1 MIFTNKSSW
10 SGFVLG
16 AILFYL
22 FVPLV
27 ATFLFS
33 IAKEWQTTIL
43 PSSYTLTWYEHLFQ
57 DSTFFKSLGRSLTIS
72 LTATVLGMVII
83 IPAVLVTLFYYP
95 KMENILRFFS
105 NLPFAFPPV
114 ILAVGLIELYGHKP
128 IVLTGTIWILLG
140 SYFVVLLPYMY
151 QATSN
156 SFRSIDAISLV
167 AAAENLGANRLQ
179 AFFHVILPNIL
190 PGLLVA
196 FLLSFSVLFGEFVLA
211 NLLVG
216 SGYQT
221 LQLYLYKVSWENGH
235 LASAIVVVYYVF
247 ILLITMAILIL
258 QQSETKRKTRTLP
271 PQNEGEYR
279 LELH

>member
-1 MIFTNKSSW
+1 MFKNKFSW
-10 SGFVLG
+10 PKMVLG
-16 AILFYL
+16 AILCYL
-22 FVPLV
+22 LLPLV

-33 IAKEWQTTIL
+33 IAQEWQTTIL
-43 PSSYTLTWYEHLFQ
+43 PSSYTLAWYERLLQ
-57 DSTFFKSLGRSLTIS
+57 DATFFKSLGRSLLIS
-72 LTATVLGMVII
+72 LTATTLGMFII

-95 KMENILRFFS
+95 KIENFLRFLA

-128 IVLTGTIWILLG
+128 ILLTGTIWILLG
-140 SYFVVLLPYMY
+140 SYFVVILPYMY

-156 SFRSIDAISLV
+156 SFRAIDAHSLV
-167 AAAENLGANRLQ
+167 AAGESLGASKLQ
-179 AFFHVILPNIL
+179 AFFYIIIPNIL

-216 SGYQT
+216 SSYQT
-221 LQLYLYKVSWENGH
+221 LQLYLYKISWENGH
-235 LASAIVVVYYVF
+235 LASAIVVIYYAF
-247 ILLITMAILIL
+247 ILFITMMILVL
-258 QQSETKRKTRTLP
+258 QQAETKWKTRTARP
-271 PQNEGEYR
+271 DEEEYH

>member
-1 MIFTNKSSW
+1 MIFTNKFSW
-10 SGFVLG
+10 PGIVLG

-33 IAKEWQTTIL
+33 IAQDWQTTIL
-43 PSSYTLTWYEHLFQ
+43 PSSYTLSWYERLLH
-57 DSTFFKSLGRSLTIS
+57 DPTFFKSLGRSLTIS
-72 LTATVLGMVII
+72 LTATALGMVII

-179 AFFHVILPNIL
+179 AFIYVILPNIL

-247 ILLITMAILIL
+247 ILFITMAILVL

-271 PQNEGEYR
+271 QDEEEYR

>member
-1 MIFTNKSSW
+1 MTSTNNFPW
-10 SGFVLG
+10 SKIMLG

-22 FVPLV
+22 FIPLV

-33 IAKEWQTTIL
+33 IAQEWQTTIL
-43 PSSYTLTWYEHLFQ
+43 PSSYTLAWYERLLQ
-57 DSTFFKSLGRSLTIS
+57 DPIFFKALGRSLTIS
-72 LTATVLGMVII
+72 LSATVLGMAII
-83 IPAVLVTLFYYP
+83 VPAVLVTLFYYP
-95 KMENILRFFS
+95 KQDNNLRVLS

-128 IVLTGTIWILLG
+128 LVLTGTIWILLG
-140 SYFVVLLPYMY
+140 SYFVVILPYMY
-151 QATSN
+151 QATTN

-167 AAAENLGANRLQ
+167 TAAENLGANKLQ
-179 AFFHVILPNIL
+179 AFFYVILPNIL

-196 FLLSFSVLFGEFVLA
+196 FLLSFSILFGEFVLA

-216 SGYQT
+216 SAYQT

-247 ILLITMAILIL
+247 ILLTTMAILVL
-258 QQSETKRKTRTLP
+258 QQLETKRKSRALP
-271 PQNEGEYR
+271 VDEGEYR

>member
-1 MIFTNKSSW
+1 MIFTNKFSW
-10 SGFVLG
+10 PGMVLG

-22 FVPLV
+22 FVPLA

-33 IAKEWQTTIL
+33 IAQEWQTTIL
-43 PSSYTLTWYEHLFQ
+43 PNSYTFSWYEHLLH
-57 DSTFFKSLGRSLTIS
+57 DPAFFKSLGRSLTIS

-95 KMENILRFFS
+95 KMENILRFLS

-114 ILAVGLIELYGHKP
+114 ILAVGLIELYSHKP
-128 IVLTGTIWILLG
+128 VVLTGTIWILLG
-140 SYFVVLLPYMY
+140 SYFVLLLPYMY

-156 SFRSIDAISLV
+156 SFRSIDAITLV
-167 AAAENLGANRLQ
+167 AAAENLGATRLQ
-179 AFFHVILPNIL
+179 AFAYVILPNIL

-235 LASAIVVVYYVF
+235 LASAIVVVYYIF
-247 ILLITMAILIL
+247 ILLITMAILVL
-258 QQSETKRKTRTLP
+258 QQSEMKRKPRSL
-271 PQNEGEYR
+271 QQDEGEYH

>member
-1 MIFTNKSSW
+1 MIFTNKVFW
-10 SGFVLG
+10 PGIVIG
-16 AILFYL
+16 AILLYL
-22 FVPLV
+22 FVPLA

-33 IAKEWQTTIL
+33 IAQEWQTTIL
-43 PSSYTLTWYEHLFQ
+43 PTSYTFSWYERLLH
-57 DSTFFKSLGRSLTIS
+57 DPIFFKALGRSLTIS

-83 IPAVLVTLFYYP
+83 IPAVLVTLFHYP

-156 SFRSIDAISLV
+156 SFRSIDATSLV
-167 AAAENLGANRLQ
+167 AAAENLGASRLQ
-179 AFFHVILPNIL
+179 AFIYVILPNIL

-235 LASAIVVVYYVF
+235 LASAIVVVYYIF
-247 ILLITMAILIL
+247 ILFITMAILVL
-258 QQSETKRKTRTLP
+258 QQSETKRKPRVLP
-271 PQNEGEYR
+271 QDKEEYH

>member
-1 MIFTNKSSW
+1 MFTNKFSW
-10 SGFVLG
+10 SGLVLG

-22 FVPLV
+22 FVPLA

-33 IAKEWQTTIL
+33 IAQEWQTTIL
-43 PSSYTLTWYEHLFQ
+43 PGSYTLAWYERLFQ
-57 DSTFFKSLGRSLTIS
+57 DPIFFKSLGRSLTIS
-72 LTATVLGMVII
+72 LTATVLGMLII

-95 KMENILRFFS
+95 KMETILRFFS

-140 SYFVVLLPYMY
+140 SYFVLLLPYMY

-156 SFRSIDAISLV
+156 SFRAIDAVSLV

-179 AFFHVILPNIL
+179 AFIYVILPNIL

-196 FLLSFSVLFGEFVLA
+196 FLLSFSILFGEFVLA

-247 ILLITMAILIL
+247 ILFITMAILVL

-271 PQNEGEYR
+271 G
-279 LELH
+279 

>member
-1 MIFTNKSSW
+1 MIFTNKVSW
-10 SGFVLG
+10 SGIVLG

-33 IAKEWQTTIL
+33 IAQEWQTTIL
-43 PSSYTLTWYEHLFQ
+43 PSSYTLSWYERLLQ
-57 DSTFFKSLGRSLTIS
+57 DPTFFKSLGRSLTIS

-179 AFFHVILPNIL
+179 AFIYVILPNIM

-247 ILLITMAILIL
+247 ILLITMAILVL
-258 QQSETKRKTRTLP
+258 QQSETKRKTQTLP
-271 PQNEGEYR
+271 QDEGEYR